1 MTKRVLDVGNCVPD
15 HQAIRHLL
23 SRKFQAEVVQA
34 HGLDDTLAELRQ
46 GSIDLVL
53 VNRKLDRDYSDGLE
67 IIRAIKSD
75 QNFASTPCMLITN
88 YAEYQ
93 QTAIAAG
100 AEPGFGKDRLHAP
113 ETVTLLEPFLK
124 NAPQSES

>member
-23 SRKFQAEVVQA
+23 TRKFQAEVVQT

-46 GSIDLVL
+46 GAIDLVL

-67 IIRAIKSD
+67 IIRAIKCD

-93 QTAIAAG
+93 QIAIAAG
-100 AEPGFGKDRLHAP
+100 AEPGFGKDRLHTP
-113 ETVTLLEPFLK
+113 ETMTILEPFLK
-124 NAPQSES
+124 RAQDATT

>member
-23 SRKFQAEVVQA
+23 TRKFQAEVVQA
-34 HGLDDTLAELRQ
+34 HGLEDTLQELRQ
-46 GSIDLVL
+46 QPVNLVL

-75 QNFASTPCMLITN
+75 RELAAIPCMLISN

-93 QTAIAAG
+93 QTAMAAG
-100 AEPGFGKDRLHAP
+100 AAPGFGKDRLHAP
-113 ETVTLLEPFLK
+113 ETLNLLEPYLK
-124 NAPQSES
+124 DSQD